1 MGVEMKAIHWFRRY
15 AVLGLVA
22 GSAVTAGACGVSTQQ
37 EIEMGAQYANEINSQ
52 LPILNDATVS
62 RYINTLGRQISSRGS
77 RGLNYTFYV
86 VDASQINAFAV
97 PGGYVYVNR
106 GLIERT
112 RNMPELAG
120 VLAHEIAHVEE
131 RHGVE
136 QMEKVQGANLG
147 INLAY
152 ILLGRQPS
160 GAEQAVIGVGGNLV
174 FARHS
179 RSAENEAD
187 ARAVPLLVSAG
198 ISPDGLPT
206 FFNVLLS
213 DQQRSPSAV
222 EQWFSTHPL
231 TQDRIQQTQAM
242 VNSVPAATR
251 RSLRTTDSG
260 YNSMK
265 SRLASLPRP
274 RQ

>member
-1 MGVEMKAIHWFRRY
+1 MMHMKQWFRRN

-22 GSAVTAGACGVSTQQ
+22 GASITAGACGVSTQQ

-52 LPILNDATVS
+52 LPILNDATVN
-62 RYINTLGRQISSRGS
+62 RYINDLGRQISARGG
-77 RGLNYTFYV
+77 RGLSYTFYV
-86 VDASQINAFAV
+86 VDATQINAFAV

-160 GAEQAVIGVGGNLV
+160 GVEQAAIGVGGNLV

-179 RSAENEAD
+179 REAENEAD
-187 ARAVPLLVSAG
+187 RRAVPLLVAAG
-198 ISPDGLPT
+198 ISPAGLPS
-206 FFNVLLS
+206 FFNVLIS

-231 TQDRIQQTQAM
+231 TQDRIQQTQAE
-242 VNSVPAATR
+242 VNRVPAATMR
-251 RSLRTTDSG
+251 NLRTTDSG
-260 YNSMK
+260 YTSMK
-265 SRLASLPRP
+265 SRLARLPRP